1 MGRPCVISVNYVEV
15 NMIANS
21 IKTGFSLTFAHTKIN
36 EYRRNE
42 GANIFFNS
50 AIIGFYNIIAKVVKY
65 SNKIGTGS
73 IDADVVWAVAC
84 YQWVKQ
90 IHIQLGKTVYDGN
103 D

>member
-42 GANIFFNS
+42 GANIVFYL
-50 AIIGFYNIIAKVVKY
+50 AIIGF
-65 SNKIGTGS
+65 
-73 IDADVVWAVAC
+73 
-84 YQWVKQ
+84 
-90 IHIQLGKTVYDGN
+90 
-103 D
+103 